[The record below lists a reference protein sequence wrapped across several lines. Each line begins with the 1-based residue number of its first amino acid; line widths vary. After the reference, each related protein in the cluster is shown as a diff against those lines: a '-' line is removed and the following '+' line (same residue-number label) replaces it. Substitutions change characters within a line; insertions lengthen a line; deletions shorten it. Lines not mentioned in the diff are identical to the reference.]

1 MLCCWWR
8 QWRLLR
14 IRTITG
20 TRTGG
25 LAIRYVTITKTRMPA
40 AAMIVPD
47 SIIFTFFLRT
57 D

>member
-1 MLCCWWR
+1 MLYCWWR
-8 QWRLLR
+8 QRRLLR

-20 TRTGG
+20 TRTGR

-40 AAMIVPD
+40 AARIVPD
-47 SIIFTFFLRT
+47 SIILTFFLRM